1 MFVSQEGLYKGE
13 NGEDV
18 ILRMLC
24 LSLEWFHRTT
34 TELQRVLCGSF
45 KLTILPE
52 LAIQSLQIT
61 ETDMRSKA
69 WGLKAYRS
77 PFLFWGPIE
86 NNSSVWADSLRLVCL
101 QLDAR
106 SPYNSSLNFFFQNRI
121 YFNKRGNYLLFK
133 KMDNGYMTTHS
144 LVMT

>member
-69 WGLKAYRS
+69 
-77 PFLFWGPIE
+77 
-86 NNSSVWADSLRLVCL
+86 
-101 QLDAR
+101 
-106 SPYNSSLNFFFQNRI
+106 
-121 YFNKRGNYLLFK
+121 
-133 KMDNGYMTTHS
+133 
-144 LVMT
+144 